1 MLITSDCRN
10 QDKFC
15 PHGPFGSYA
24 DIALLQDM
32 KFYGA
37 SEIHFDAL
45 V

>member
-10 QDKFC
+10 QDKLRPDGLF
-15 PHGPFGSYA
+15 GPYA
-24 DIALLQDM
+24 DIALLQDI

>member
-10 QDKFC
+10 QDKLR
-15 PHGPFGSYA
+15 PDGPFGSYA

-32 KFYGA
+32 KFYEA
-37 SEIHFDAL
+37 SEIHFDTL